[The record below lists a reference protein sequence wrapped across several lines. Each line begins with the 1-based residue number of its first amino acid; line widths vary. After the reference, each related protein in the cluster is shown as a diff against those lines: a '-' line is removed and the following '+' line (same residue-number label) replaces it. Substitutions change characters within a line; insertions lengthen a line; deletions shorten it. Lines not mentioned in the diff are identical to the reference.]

1 MVTQSQCTSCG
12 SAVEAGAAF
21 CGACGAKQV
30 RAQACSQCGAA
41 LLPGAA
47 FCGACG
53 TAVAQAG
60 PPAAQPAAPAVCAS
74 CGTPLREG
82 ARFCR
87 VCGATAGA
95 AVAGAPAAA
104 PSAGPRPSVQPRPV
118 SAPALADQ
126 ITWSSAAAG
135 VGFLLAL
142 ISVFLAWVS
151 VQGFSV
157 DPLDSGVRFR
167 LGDIIDTDS
176 IDGYVVLLGA
186 LGGFAGLAGSLF
198 GWFAPPMGR
207 RIVAGV
213 GGALAAL
220 AVIEMQFVVSQPL
233 IGASDIGFGLYVLL
247 VGGLLAAASPWI
259 PARPLKAQ

>member
-1 MVTQSQCTSCG
+1 MP
-12 SAVEAGAAF
+12 AF
-21 CGACGAKQV
+21 
-30 RAQACSQCGAA
+30 
-41 LLPGAA
+41 
-47 FCGACG
+47 
-53 TAVAQAG
+53 
-60 PPAAQPAAPAVCAS
+60 
-74 CGTPLREG
+74 
-82 ARFCR
+82 
-87 VCGATAGA
+87 
-95 AVAGAPAAA
+95 
-104 PSAGPRPSVQPRPV
+104 
-118 SAPALADQ
+118 ADQ

-135 VGFLLAL
+135 AGFLLAL

-151 VQGFSV
+151 IQGFSV

-167 LGDIIDTDS
+167 LGDIMDTDS

-207 RIVAGV
+207 QVVGGV

-220 AVIEMQFVVSQPL
+220 AIIEMQFVVSRPF

-259 PARPLKAQ
+259 PATPLKGR